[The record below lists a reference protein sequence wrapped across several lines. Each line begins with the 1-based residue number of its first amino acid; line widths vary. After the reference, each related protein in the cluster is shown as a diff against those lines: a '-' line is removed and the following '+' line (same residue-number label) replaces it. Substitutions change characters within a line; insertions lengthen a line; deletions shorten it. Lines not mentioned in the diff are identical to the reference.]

1 MQPPRHNNLGDD
13 TSYGGSSYQMNL
25 PKDPNPAQPGTT
37 NPFADPDEV
46 ERGRR
51 RSRSPGPVA
60 NKGLSAPASQNP
72 FDDAAADH
80 NNTSMRGVSPRP
92 IEGTG
97 ASKPTGHNN
106 GEPESPAERRSIFRE
121 DV

>member
-25 PKDPNPAQPGTT
+25 ATNPGNTGTS
-37 NPFADPDEV
+37 NPFADPDE
-46 ERGRR
+46 ERGRK
-51 RSRSPGPVA
+51 RSRSPGPAA

-72 FDDAAADH
+72 FDDAAADQS
-80 NNTSMRGVSPRP
+80 NVSMRGVSPRP

-97 ASKPTGHNN
+97 ASKPSGHNN
-106 GEPESPAERRSIFRE
+106 GEPESHAERRSIFRE